1 MNRQE
6 HDVAMGCGGGKV
18 QVANSVDDCC
28 SPVEKVF
35 YWADR
40 MPTSIFLRQPRE
52 DGSVRDYSWL
62 EVAREVA
69 AAAAGLKD
77 LGIARGDRIAILG
90 GNSAHWLMADLAIQ
104 LAGCTSLP
112 IYTSMSAEGV
122 RHVVENCR
130 PGALILGAA
139 PNWPAVAACFSHD
152 CIRIGLPECQSG
164 QCEITWNDLAGR
176 GVGEGAIRF
185 PAIDDWY
192 TILQTSGSTGL
203 PKGVVQTFRSPAVSS
218 REFAAAYR
226 TGDKERFIS
235 YLPLAHAGERTLVLG
250 CCIHGGGTLY
260 FGRSPKD
267 LLVDLRAARPTFF
280 LGVPR
285 IWEKLRQAAIGAF
298 GTEELENPRSHTRRR
313 VLEQL
318 GFDSLVT
325 AITGGAP
332 MPPGLNAWYRAL
344 GLEVLETY
352 ASSEVASAIVST
364 REHCRDGSV
373 GRALPNV
380 QVRIADDG
388 EILIRS
394 DSCMHGYYGQPD
406 ATRAALADGWM
417 HTGDMGRLD
426 EDGFL
431 FITGRL
437 KDIYKTAKGKYVA
450 PLPIERK
457 FAGNIYLE
465 QVCLVGEGLVQP
477 VLVAQQSAIAQS
489 SDPAEIASELG
500 SVLDSVNRTLEAH
513 ERIKFILLTDCEWN
527 EANGLC
533 THSLKIKRRNIEAT
547 YAGPIGDLYSEI
559 ERTGSKVCWR

>member
-1 MNRQE
+1 M
-6 HDVAMGCGGGKV
+6 AKGL
-18 QVANSVDDCC
+18 DDCR

-35 YWADR
+35 HWADR
-40 MPTSIFLRQPRE
+40 KPASVFLRQPQA
-52 DGSVRDYSWL
+52 DGTVRDYSWS
-62 EVAREVA
+62 EVASEVA

-112 IYTSMSAEGV
+112 IYTSMSANGV
-122 RHVVENCR
+122 SHVLENCL
-130 PGALILGAA
+130 PKALFLGAA
-139 PNWPAVAACFSHD
+139 PNWAGVAECFRRD
-152 CIRIGLPECQSG
+152 CIRVGLPGSEAG
-164 QCEITWNDLAGR
+164 QCEHAWQDLAGR
-176 GVGEGAIRF
+176 NVAEGTVSF
-185 PAIDDWY
+185 PALDDWY

-218 REFAAAYR
+218 RDFAAAYG
-226 TGDKERFIS
+226 TGEEGRFIS

-250 CCIHGGGTLY
+250 CCIHGGGTLC
-260 FGRSPKD
+260 FSGSPQG
-267 LLVDLRAARPTFF
+267 LVADLRAARPTFF

-298 GTEELENPRSHTRRR
+298 GAEALDTPGPKTKRQ
-313 VLEQL
+313 VLEWL
-318 GFDSLVT
+318 GLESLAT

-332 MPPGLNAWYRAL
+332 MPPRLNAWYRAL
-344 GLEVLETY
+344 GLEVLEAY

-364 REHCRDGSV
+364 RERYRDGSV

-380 QVRIADDG
+380 QVRIAGNG

-394 DSCMHGYYGQPD
+394 ESCMLGYYGQPEM
-406 ATRAALADGWM
+406 TREALANGWM

-426 EDGFL
+426 QDGYL

-450 PLPIERK
+450 PLPIERR
-457 FAGNIYLE
+457 FAGNVHLE
-465 QVCLVGEGLVQP
+465 QVCLVGEGLAQP
-477 VLVAQQSAIAQS
+477 VLVAQPSAIAQS
-489 SDPAEIASELG
+489 SDPSGIARQLG
-500 SVLDSVNRTLEAH
+500 SVLEEVNRTLEAH
-513 ERIKFILLTDCEWN
+513 ERIMFILLTDREWN

-533 THSLKIKRRNIEAT
+533 THSLKINRKNIESA
-547 YAGPIGDLYSEI
+547 YSGLIADLYPEI
-559 ERTGSKVCWR
+559 ERTGSKVHRQ